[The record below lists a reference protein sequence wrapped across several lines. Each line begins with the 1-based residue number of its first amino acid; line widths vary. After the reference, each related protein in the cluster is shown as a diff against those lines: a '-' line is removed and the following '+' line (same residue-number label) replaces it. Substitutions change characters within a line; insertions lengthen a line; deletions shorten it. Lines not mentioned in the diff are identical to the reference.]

1 LGWRPQDYNY
11 FSPSEFYSANKGHDK
26 LMQQHWAMARFSA
39 FYSGRVAKKIKK
51 PSDLLKLEIDEKP
64 IKKRGEIKL
73 ARVTKI
79 DGNN

>member
-1 LGWRPQDYNY
+1 
-11 FSPSEFYSANKGHDK
+11 
-26 LMQQHWAMARFSA
+26 MARFSA
-39 FYSGRVAKKIKK
+39 FYSGRVANKIKK